1 MVFLQKL
8 LIIVRYI
15 TNYTVFV
22 SILSYIPGY
31 LLSLLFIVVEHDR
44 DALKAADYVVEL
56 GPGAG
61 ENGGAVVIEG
71 DPAVI
76 EASDSQ
82 SGAFLRGELT
92 GVVPAEGGRRKPE
105 RWIRVLGCAE
115 NNLKKIDVVVPRGVL
130 ASLCGL
136 SGSGKSTFLYEILY
150 KGLRMK
156 LDRESSRSEERRV
169 GKECRSRWSPYH

>member
-1 MVFLQKL
+1 M
-8 LIIVRYI
+8 
-15 TNYTVFV
+15 
-22 SILSYIPGY
+22 
-31 LLSLLFIVVEHDR
+31 
-44 DALKAADYVVEL
+44 
-56 GPGAG
+56 
-61 ENGGAVVIEG
+61 IEG

-105 RWIRVLGCAE
+105 GWIRVLRCAE
-115 NNLKKIDVVVPRGVL
+115 NNLKKIDVAVPRGVL

-136 SGSGKSTFLYEILY
+136 SGSGKSTFLYEIFY

-156 LDRESSRSEERRV
+156 LDREYRDRP
-169 GKECRSRWSPYH
+169 GKFGAVNLRNRAGKADARAVHATLMALLHSNWAAVAATDEWCRALGRGVPLPCSNLVASAVAPF